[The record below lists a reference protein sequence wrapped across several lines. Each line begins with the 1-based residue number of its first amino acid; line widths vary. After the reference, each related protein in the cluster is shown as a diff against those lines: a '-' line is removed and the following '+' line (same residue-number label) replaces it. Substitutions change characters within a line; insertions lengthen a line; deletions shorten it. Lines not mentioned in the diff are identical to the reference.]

1 MNLFKLK
8 NYLVMKLM
16 TIFLLG
22 ISILNCSPS
31 STAALVIPKINPT
44 APVISDIEFW
54 LTKAD
59 QSVKLEKQTAILKFG
74 TTFNNYSTIE
84 INDATAFQEM
94 EGFGYTLT
102 GGSAQVINQLST
114 TAKKDLLQELFGQ
127 NTNAI
132 SINYLRIS
140 IGASDLDASVFSY
153 NDIPLDQTDLN
164 LDKFSLTPDMTH
176 LIPLLKEILAI
187 NPNIKIMGSPW
198 SPPLWMKDNK
208 LSVGGSLLP
217 QYYSVYAQYF
227 VKYIQAMKQNG
238 ITIDAITPQNEPLH
252 PGNNPSMYMLAAQQ
266 NEFIK
271 NYLGPAFTAA
281 GIKTKIIV
289 YDHNCDKPE
298 YPISILSDPA
308 TKPYVTGA
316 AFHLYSGDIS
326 ALSQV
331 HNAFPDKGLYFTEQW
346 TSGTGEFAGD
356 LKWHTKNVV
365 IGSARNWSKVA
376 LEWNLASDPSFNPHT
391 PGGCTSCKGA
401 LTIDNSVIT
410 RNVSYYIIAH
420 ASKFVPTGSIRIGT
434 NHVGNLYN
442 VAFKTPTGK
451 IVIIV
456 MNDGTNAESYN
467 IKYNGKWAT
476 TYLEAGSVG
485 TYIW

>member
-1 MNLFKLK
+1 
-8 NYLVMKLM
+8 
-16 TIFLLG
+16 
-22 ISILNCSPS
+22 
-31 STAALVIPKINPT
+31 
-44 APVISDIEFW
+44 
-54 LTKAD
+54 
-59 QSVKLEKQTAILKFG
+59 
-74 TTFNNYSTIE
+74 
-84 INDATAFQEM
+84 
-94 EGFGYTLT
+94 
-102 GGSAQVINQLST
+102 
-114 TAKKDLLQELFGQ
+114 
-127 NTNAI
+127 
-132 SINYLRIS
+132 
-140 IGASDLDASVFSY
+140 
-153 NDIPLDQTDLN
+153 
-164 LDKFSLTPDMTH
+164 
-176 LIPLLKEILAI
+176 
-187 NPNIKIMGSPW
+187 
-198 SPPLWMKDNK
+198 
-208 LSVGGSLLP
+208 
-217 QYYSVYAQYF
+217 
-227 VKYIQAMKQNG
+227 MKQNG